1 MKEKMKKVNITLLII
16 ILLLLLFS
24 VSVGTIVISTVSK
37 YDGKFNI
44 FGGYP
49 GSDSDSDS
57 DSGSDKTSDIEK
69 VTWDV
74 HFENVSVNKK
84 SVQAIIP
91 AKLNAKKTSV
101 NFEVYLEKPGDFYE
115 FSVDIVN
122 SGKMDAKVTAKPVL
136 SGVPDEYKEYF
147 KYTVKYS
154 DGTAIKK
161 DDELN
166 AGKRKIIVVRVEFDK
181 ENGVGLVTDAKTFN
195 LGFSVD
201 YVQK

>member
-1 MKEKMKKVNITLLII
+1 MKEKLRKINISLIII
-16 ILLLLLFS
+16 ILLILCFG
-24 VSVGTIVISTVSK
+24 VSVGSIVITTVSK
-37 YDGKFNI
+37 
-44 FGGYP
+44 FGGRYNVGEEP
-49 GSDSDSDS
+49 GINDTTEID
-57 DSGSDKTSDIEK
+57 K

-74 HFENVSVNKK
+74 HFEKVSVTKG

-91 AKLNAKKTSV
+91 AKLNTKKTSV

-122 SGKMDAKVTAKPVL
+122 SGNMDAKVTTKPIL
-136 SGVPDEYKEYF
+136 SGVPEEYKDCYL
-147 KYTVKYS
+147 YS
-154 DGTAIKK
+154 VNYLDGKEIKK

-166 AGKRKIIVVRVEFDK
+166 TGKRKTIVVRVEFDK
-181 ENGVGLVTDAKTFN
+181 EKGEGLVTDDKTFN